1 MLKLLPKYSVEHPV
15 VMIAVFLALVGG
27 GFLTYI
33 HLPVELQPYV
43 DSPSIG
49 VIIQYPGVSA
59 EDMEAYFTR
68 PLEQKLGVLNDKEF
82 IRSNSQEGRAE
93 IIVGFPY
100 FSDINKHKVA
110 VETLVNSVLS
120 ELPLDKDNTTNP
132 WVVHVDAQNVP
143 ILDLQVTHDAWDDV
157 TLREFVA
164 NQMRNRFEQI
174 PGVQSAIPFG
184 GKRRQVTVE
193 VDRTKLEAFNLGLM
207 DIKTALERQHLSRSG
222 GRMINP
228 EQDTV
233 VRLDLRYRNPEEM
246 RDIPIGSSKDRIV
259 YLRDVAAVKDTYAE
273 VRSGYHFNGQPGV
286 LLTIVKVPD
295 KGDPQVIDPAL
306 TLARE
311 FEQSNAGLHIRVAYN
326 RNDFMWRIIAN
337 SWKEL
342 FLAFF
347 LTSIVLLAF
356 LNTITPTVI
365 VLIQLPVI
373 VLASFVLWKPWGLTI
388 NTPTNMALVFVLG
401 RLVDDAVVMM
411 DVINRHLKKGKSPKQ
426 AAIDGARELTFAV
439 LATGLTFWLVL
450 TPNLFLQGAMGIG
463 FRGMTAP
470 MIFAHMFSAFFAL
483 TMNPMMAA
491 YLFKPYRERLANPVD
506 RFFTWLFRPFI
517 WLVEKLEW
525 LYRHALDW
533 SLDHRA
539 VIIGVAVASIY
550 AGWKVWPM
558 LGWEGMP
565 LQDTGQ
571 AVGEVE
577 AWPGAPYPE
586 TEKIV
591 SRVEAVLMRQPEVK
605 LVSTQIGQEPAFG
618 TYFSGFGV
626 RTVNKAFF
634 KVTMTHKDERVCLFF
649 EKWHWYDRLTGAC
662 SHKTGRSV
670 WEIMDAVQREV
681 LQTVPGI
688 RSMWLMEMGATPV
701 NTARN
706 PVEVVFRGDDLGT
719 LAKIGDQAIR
729 VANRAP
735 GVAQPFTNWS
745 LTMPQYR
752 VEVDRAR
759 AQELGLAVPQIAMQ
773 AFYATQGGMTSEF
786 FKPEG
791 LEGTDRHQRLLIRY
805 RPEQRATREDL
816 ENVIIAA
823 PNGKHVRLKEVARVV
838 PKYGTDFVYK
848 EDLQYALAVLGQY
861 RDVGLK
867 MATAGIL
874 MGAKTSIPLP
884 RGYTVQPT
892 GMMLTMLDNI
902 YRLYD
907 GLVFAVFFVFIALLL
922 QSGSMVSTLA
932 IMADIPLQLM
942 GAVFAL
948 YIGGFFWSPPVLWGQ
963 TIAVAMVGATGIFLV
978 DLTDEL
984 RKEGMSRRE
993 AIVTAG
999 PIRLRPVLMT
1009 FMTTA
1014 AAFVPP
1020 MFAPPTGMDR
1030 FTPIAWGLVGAMA
1043 SSLVLS
1049 LLTVPVFYS
1058 LLDDLKEFL
1067 KALFTTPGP
1076 VAVREAVPEGV
1087 PAVVGLAV
1095 PEGQRTLAGGSNGEV
1110 DGPARKPETPT
1121 GGNAKRWQ
1129 A

>member
-1 MLKLLPKYSVEHPV
+1 MLKLLPKYSVEHPI

-33 HLPVELQPYV
+33 NLPVELQPYV

-49 VIIQYPGVSA
+49 IIIQYPGVSA

-68 PLEQKLGVLNDKEF
+68 PIEQKLGVLNDKEF
-82 IRSNSQEGRAE
+82 IRSNTQEGRAE

-110 VETLVNSVLS
+110 VETLVNSVLN

-143 ILDLQVTHDAWDDV
+143 ILDLHITHDSWDDV

-164 NQMRNRFEQI
+164 NQMRNRLEQI

-193 VDRTKLEAFNLGLM
+193 VDRTKLEAYSLGLH
-207 DIKTALERQHLSRSG
+207 DLKTALERQHLSRSG

-228 EQDTV
+228 GQDTL

-246 RDIPIGSSKDRIV
+246 GDIPIGHFKDRIV
-259 YLRDVAAVKDTYAE
+259 YLRDVAEVKDTYAE
-273 VRSGYHFNGQPGV
+273 IRSGYHFNGQLGV
-286 LLTIVKVPD
+286 LLTIVKVPW

-306 TLARE
+306 RLAKE
-311 FEQSNAGLHIRVAYN
+311 FEQNNPGLHIRVAYN
-326 RNDFMWRIIAN
+326 RNDFVWRIIAN

-342 FLAFF
+342 LLAFF

-373 VLASFVLWKPWGLTI
+373 VLASFLFWKPWGLTI

-426 AAIDGARELTFAV
+426 AAIDGAQELTFAV
-439 LATGLTFWLVL
+439 LATGFAFWLVL
-450 TPNLFLQGAMGIG
+450 LPNLFLQGAMGIG

-491 YLFKPYRERLANPVD
+491 YLFKPYQERLANPLD

-517 WLVEKLEW
+517 WLIEKLEW
-525 LYRHALDW
+525 LYKHALEW
-533 SLDHRA
+533 SLDHRV

-550 AGWKVWPM
+550 AGWKIWPM

-577 AWPGAPYPE
+577 AWPGTPYSE
-586 TEKIV
+586 NEKIV
-591 SRVEAVLMRQPEVK
+591 SRIEEILMRQPEVK

-618 TYFSGFGV
+618 TYFSGYGV
-626 RTVNKAFF
+626 RTVNKALF
-634 KVTMTHKDERVCLFF
+634 KITMTHKDERVCLFYENWQWF
-649 EKWHWYDRLTGAC
+649 DRLTGAC
-662 SHKTGRSV
+662 SSKTDRSV
-670 WEIMDAVQREV
+670 WEIMDSVQREV

-688 RSMWLMEMGATPV
+688 RSVWLMEMGATPV

-706 PVEVVFRGDDLGT
+706 PVEVVFKGDDLET
-719 LAKIGDQAIR
+719 LAKIGDQAIK

-735 GVAQPFTNWS
+735 GVVQPFTNWS
-745 LTMPQYR
+745 LTLPQYR
-752 VEVDRAR
+752 LEVDRAR

-791 LEGTDRHQRLLIRY
+791 LGGTDRHQRLLIRY
-805 RPEQRATREDL
+805 KPEQRATLEDL
-816 ENVIIAA
+816 ENVLITA
-823 PNGKHVRLKEVARVV
+823 PGGKHVRLKEVARVV
-838 PKYGTDFVYK
+838 PKQGTDFVYK

-867 MATAGIL
+867 MATAGVL
-874 MGAKTSIPLP
+874 MGAKTSVPLP

-892 GMMLTMLDNI
+892 GMMLTMLDNL

-907 GLVFAVFFVFIALLL
+907 GLVFAIFFVFITLLL

-932 IMADIPLQLM
+932 IMSDVPLQIM

-948 YIGGFFWSPPVLWGQ
+948 FIGGFFWSPPVLWGQ
-963 TIAVAMVGATGIFLV
+963 TVAIAMVAATGIFLV
-978 DLTDEL
+978 DKTDQL

-1009 FMTTA
+1009 YMTTT

-1030 FTPIAWGLVGAMA
+1030 FTPIAWGIVGAMS
-1043 SSLVLS
+1043 SSLLLS

-1058 LLDDLKEFL
+1058 ILDDLKEFL
-1067 KALFTTPGP
+1067 RALYSKP
-1076 VAVREAVPEGV
+1076 VPVGAPEAA
-1087 PAVVGLAV
+1087 PAMGLTARPVLVG
-1095 PEGQRTLAGGSNGEV
+1095 GGDGGGG
-1110 DGPARKPETPT
+1110 DGPLAAPQTLVEGHSAEYRE
-1121 GGNAKRWQ
+1121 G
-1129 A
+1129 